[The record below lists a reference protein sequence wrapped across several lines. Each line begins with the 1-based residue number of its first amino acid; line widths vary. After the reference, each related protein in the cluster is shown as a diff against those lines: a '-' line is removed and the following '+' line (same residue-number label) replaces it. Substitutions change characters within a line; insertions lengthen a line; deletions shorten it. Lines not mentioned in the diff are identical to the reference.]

1 MSTRRTT
8 VFSMVLIAVVSMA
21 VGMVLT
27 SRLDLSSSSSA
38 QSVSRPPT
46 NSDPITGTI
55 DAQTFRRIATAQT
68 PMVVTIRTESR
79 RLTQDL
85 TDFFGGGDDLFR
97 RFFGQPA
104 PEQDRPRE
112 EFTQG
117 AGTGFV
123 IDETGLILTNN
134 HVVED
139 ATKIEVG
146 FFNDESAFYEARVVG
161 RDQLTDSALIELVD
175 QPEHDL
181 PVAKFGDSSQMQPGD
196 WVMAIGNPFNLAHTV
211 SVGVISAIGRP
222 FPVAPGR
229 QQDVLQTDAAIN
241 PGNSG
246 GPLLNIRGEVV
257 GINTAIVSDRASNL
271 GIGFAVPINAVLELL
286 PQLQGGK
293 VTRGRIG
300 VNITAV
306 QREAVELF
314 GLTDTQGAVVASV
327 EPDGPAALGGL
338 EPGDVIVEYD
348 GDAVIDTSDLQNK
361 VTRTAPGTEVPITVI
376 RDQERTTLE
385 VTIGELDLEAE
396 AQPRSASNN
405 EDQSTGFGMTLS
417 DLNGEL
423 SRRLGVP
430 SDITGAIIRELE
442 PRGAAAQ
449 AGMRQGDIIVEINR
463 VEVDSARSAVRELQL
478 VDSGEPA
485 FFLIWRD
492 GTETFVQATKE

>member
-1 MSTRRTT
+1 
-8 VFSMVLIAVVSMA
+8 
-21 VGMVLT
+21 
-27 SRLDLSSSSSA
+27 
-38 QSVSRPPT
+38 
-46 NSDPITGTI
+46 
-55 DAQTFRRIATAQT
+55 
-68 PMVVTIRTESR
+68 
-79 RLTQDL
+79 
-85 TDFFGGGDDLFR
+85 
-97 RFFGQPA
+97 
-104 PEQDRPRE
+104 
-112 EFTQG
+112 
-117 AGTGFV
+117 
-123 IDETGLILTNN
+123 
-134 HVVED
+134 
-139 ATKIEVG
+139 
-146 FFNDESAFYEARVVG
+146 
-161 RDQLTDSALIELVD
+161 
-175 QPEHDL
+175 
-181 PVAKFGDSSQMQPGD
+181 
-196 WVMAIGNPFNLAHTV
+196 MAIGNPFNLAHTV

-286 PQLQGGK
+286 PQLHGGK

-314 GLTDTQGAVVASV
+314 GLPNTQGAVVASV

-338 EPGDVIVEYD
+338 EPGDVIVEYN
-348 GDAVIDTSDLQNK
+348 GDLVTDTSDLQSK
-361 VTRTAPGTEVPITVI
+361 VTRTVPGTEVPITVM
-376 RDQERTTLE
+376 REQERTTLE

-396 AQPRSASNN
+396 AQPRSASNNN

-449 AGMRQGDIIVEINR
+449 AGMRQGDIIVEVNR

>member
-1 MSTRRTT
+1 M
-8 VFSMVLIAVVSMA
+8 
-21 VGMVLT
+21 
-27 SRLDLSSSSSA
+27 
-38 QSVSRPPT
+38 
-46 NSDPITGTI
+46 
-55 DAQTFRRIATAQT
+55 
-68 PMVVTIRTESR
+68 
-79 RLTQDL
+79 
-85 TDFFGGGDDLFR
+85 
-97 RFFGQPA
+97 
-104 PEQDRPRE
+104 
-112 EFTQG
+112 
-117 AGTGFV
+117 
-123 IDETGLILTNN
+123 
-134 HVVED
+134 
-139 ATKIEVG
+139 
-146 FFNDESAFYEARVVG
+146 
-161 RDQLTDSALIELVD
+161 
-175 QPEHDL
+175 
-181 PVAKFGDSSQMQPGD
+181 
-196 WVMAIGNPFNLAHTV
+196 
-211 SVGVISAIGRP
+211 
-222 FPVAPGR
+222 
-229 QQDVLQTDAAIN
+229 
-241 PGNSG
+241 
-246 GPLLNIRGEVV
+246 
-257 GINTAIVSDRASNL
+257 SDRASNL

-314 GLTDTQGAVVASV
+314 GLPNTQGAVVASV

-338 EPGDVIVEYD
+338 EPGDVIVEYN
-348 GDAVIDTSDLQNK
+348 GDLVTDTSDLQSR
-361 VTRTAPGTEVPITVI
+361 VTRTAPGTEVPITVM
-376 RDQERTTLE
+376 REQERTTLE

-396 AQPRSASNN
+396 AQPRSASNNN

-449 AGMRQGDIIVEINR
+449 AGMLQGDIIVEVNR

>member
-1 MSTRRTT
+1 
-8 VFSMVLIAVVSMA
+8 
-21 VGMVLT
+21 
-27 SRLDLSSSSSA
+27 
-38 QSVSRPPT
+38 
-46 NSDPITGTI
+46 
-55 DAQTFRRIATAQT
+55 
-68 PMVVTIRTESR
+68 
-79 RLTQDL
+79 
-85 TDFFGGGDDLFR
+85 
-97 RFFGQPA
+97 
-104 PEQDRPRE
+104 
-112 EFTQG
+112 
-117 AGTGFV
+117 
-123 IDETGLILTNN
+123 
-134 HVVED
+134 
-139 ATKIEVG
+139 
-146 FFNDESAFYEARVVG
+146 
-161 RDQLTDSALIELVD
+161 
-175 QPEHDL
+175 
-181 PVAKFGDSSQMQPGD
+181 
-196 WVMAIGNPFNLAHTV
+196 
-211 SVGVISAIGRP
+211 
-222 FPVAPGR
+222 
-229 QQDVLQTDAAIN
+229 
-241 PGNSG
+241 
-246 GPLLNIRGEVV
+246 LLNIRGEVV

-348 GDAVIDTSDLQNK
+348 GDAVIDTTDLQNK
-361 VTRTAPGTEVPITVI
+361 VTRTAPGTEVPVI
-376 RDQERTTLE
+376 VMRDQERTTLE